1 MNNAVNSRPLAQ
13 SAKES
18 DKKYISNLLCA
29 CAEGQVFVLGMN
41 QCISQKEMHAAGSEK
56 HSRHLKHGVHFPL
69 QRVLLSLSGLYNVPL
84 YFWRSFHKSEWIS
97 LIKSS
102 ELRDNSAISETGGVE
117 FEKKKK
123 GINQAEGVYKRCFW
137 IALWDSGF

>member
-117 FEKKKK
+117 FEKKK
-123 GINQAEGVYKRCFW
+123 GH
-137 IALWDSGF
+137 